1 MNPNDYIEK
10 AKHAMLTDQPNLA
23 MLYMNRGMQILDAR
37 RREHLMGS
45 IEGRFIL
52 LGEDVNAMGQVIRE
66 AFTPALQAATK
77 AFDMFHSE
85 LLKAYDQEFYALV
98 SE

>member
-1 MNPNDYIEK
+1 LNPDYYVAK
-10 AKHAMLTDQPNLA
+10 AHKAILTNQPNLA
-23 MLYMNRGMQILDAR
+23 MLYMNRGMQILDQR

-52 LGEDVNAMGQVIRE
+52 LGEDVNAMAE
-66 AFTPALQAATK
+66 AMVK
-77 AFDMFHSE
+77 AFAPAMDSVVKAFESFHVN
-85 LLKAYDQEFYALV
+85 LLEAYDQEFYALV